1 MKNVIKLI
9 NDIFSMSFDIV
20 IPVSGSIVAV
30 ITAFFLFSLRY
41 FTFRRKVK
49 KYADQPK
56 QRQLTPRTRPPRQ
69 APGGYGPLEAAK
81 YCDACIFL
89 FFTAAV
95 TSRARAPGP
104 DANGRMDQRFCSEM
118 TAQLCS
124 KAPPA
129 GAEGAVQ

>member
-1 MKNVIKLI
+1 MKNIIKLI

-56 QRQLTPRTRPPRQ
+56 PRQLTPRTRPPRQ

-81 YCDACIFL
+81 YCDPCIFL

-95 TSRARAPGP
+95 AGRERAPGL
-104 DANGRMDQRFCSEM
+104 DADVQMDQRFCAEM
-118 TAQLCS
+118 TSQLCG
-124 KAPPA
+124 KAPPM
-129 GAEGAVQ
+129 GAEGAVR